1 MLVVKTVKVPVHY
14 GITKRKLSILDSLT
28 ARTTYGVWL
37 WSRLFKEH
45 KLKGSYADRAA
56 VLHAGEEGREACLA
70 HSMLL
75 RYGLVDVA
83 ELS

>member
-1 MLVVKTVKVPVHY
+1 MLVVKTVRVPVHC
-14 GITKRKLSILDSLT
+14 GITTRKLSILDSLT

-37 WSRLFKEH
+37 WSKLFKEH
-45 KLKGSYADRAA
+45 KLKGT